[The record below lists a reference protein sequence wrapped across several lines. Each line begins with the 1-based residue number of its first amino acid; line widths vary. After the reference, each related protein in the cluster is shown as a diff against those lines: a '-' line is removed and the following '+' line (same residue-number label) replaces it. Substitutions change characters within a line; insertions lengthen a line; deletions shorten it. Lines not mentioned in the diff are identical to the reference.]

1 MLKHLYI
8 KNYVIIDELSIDFTN
23 GMSVFTGETGAGK
36 SIIIDAIGLLCG
48 DRLTTNI
55 VANTAEKALI
65 EGVFVFESK
74 TVLDSLQE
82 AGFDLNDEYV
92 LSREVTKDGKSIMRL
107 NYRTITQ
114 GFARD
119 ILSGVIDIHNQ
130 HETQYL
136 LNPKTHRQLLDNFIN
151 DHVLLNE
158 VKNSYRQYRKLYD
171 DLQQRLKADY
181 NEDEVEYLTFQKNEI
196 ENANLYDGEYEE
208 LTSKQ
213 KQIMSFEKLNSNLG
227 EAIDNILNNEG
238 AMDKLF
244 LATKYLNELSD
255 EQQLVTWND
264 ALKDKYY
271 EIEEIVN
278 NIQAFKDALYYDEA
292 ELDKLQERLFFISKI
307 KRKYGESYN
316 DIQVKYQSICEK
328 LDQIDNRQAYIESA
342 QKDVNIALASYQ
354 VLANKLTALRKTKA
368 IELIKLIR
376 QQLFDLQLPN
386 TKFEIEFIEQNPS
399 LYGNEEIEFMIS
411 TNIGQPLGPLSKVAS
426 GGELSRIMLGLK
438 TIFNSLQGISTI
450 IFDEIDSGVS
460 GSIATAIGQKMHDL
474 SKTAQVFAV
483 THLGQVAAC
492 GDQHYFVYKTSTK
505 THTTSK
511 IDQLD
516 YQGRIKELAMIASG
530 KHTESS
536 LSAAKELLDT
546 NQELVKKAA

>member
-55 VANTAEKALI
+55 VANETEKALI

-74 TVLDSLQE
+74 IVFDLLSD
-82 AGFDLNDEYV
+82 AGFELSDEYII
-92 LSREVTKDGKSIMRL
+92 SREVTKDGKSVMRL

-119 ILSGVIDIHNQ
+119 LLNSVIDIHNQ

-136 LNPKTHRQLLDNFIN
+136 LNAKTHRQLLDNFIN
-151 DHVLLNE
+151 DHELIND
-158 VKNSYRQYRKLYD
+158 VKNSYRQYRKLFD
-171 DLQQRLKADY
+171 DLQQRLKTDY
-181 NEDEVEYLTFQKNEI
+181 NEDEVEYLTFQKKEI

-208 LTSKQ
+208 LTNKQ
-213 KQIMSFEKLNSNLG
+213 KQIMSFEKLNTNLT
-227 EAIDNILNNEG
+227 EAIDNILDNDG

-244 LATKYLNELSD
+244 SASKYLNELSD
-255 EQQLVTWND
+255 DQQIAMWNTS
-264 ALKDKYY
+264 LKDKYY

-278 NIQAFKDALYYDEA
+278 NIQTFKDTLYYDEV
-292 ELDKLQERLFFISKI
+292 ELDKLQERLFFLGKI
-307 KRKYGESYN
+307 KRKYGDSYN
-316 DIQVKYQSICEK
+316 DIQSKYHYICEK
-328 LDQIDNRQAYIESA
+328 LDQIDNRQAYIEKA
-342 QKDVNIALASYQ
+342 QKEVNIALVKYNEIAQ
-354 VLANKLTALRKTKA
+354 KLTILRKTKSF
-368 IELIKLIR
+368 ELIKLIR
-376 QQLFDLQLPN
+376 QQLSDLQLPN
-386 TKFEIEFIEQNPS
+386 TKFEISLLPQDPS
-399 LYGNEEIEFMIS
+399 LNGNEEIEFMIS

-460 GSIATAIGQKMHDL
+460 GSIATAIGQKMHYL
-474 SKTAQVFAV
+474 SNNAQVFAV

-492 GDQHYFVYKTSTK
+492 ADQHYFVYKTSTK
-505 THTTSK
+505 THTTSS
-511 IDQLD
+511 IDKLD
-516 YQGRIKELAMIASG
+516 YQGKINELAMIASG
-530 KHTESS
+530 KHTEHS
-536 LSAAKELLDT
+536 LTAAKELLDT
-546 NQELVKKAA
+546 NQELVKKVS

>member
-55 VANTAEKALI
+55 VANDADKALI
-65 EGVFVFESK
+65 EGVFIFESK
-74 TVLDSLQE
+74 IVLDSLVE
-82 AGFDLNDEYV
+82 AGFDLSDEYIM
-92 LSREVTKDGKSIMRL
+92 SREVAKDGKSIMRL

-119 ILSGVIDIHNQ
+119 LLSGVIDIHNQ

-151 DHVLLNE
+151 DHDLLNE
-158 VKNSYRQYRKLYD
+158 VKSSYRQYRKLYD
-171 DLQQRLKADY
+171 DLQQRLKTDY
-181 NEDEVEYLTFQKNEI
+181 NEDEVEYLAFQKNEI

-208 LTSKQ
+208 LTLKQ
-213 KQIMSFEKLNSNLG
+213 KQIMSFEKLNTNLSG
-227 EAIDNILNNEG
+227 AIDNILNNDG

-264 ALKDKYY
+264 SLKDKYY

-278 NIQAFKDALYYDEA
+278 NIQAFKDTLYYDEV

-307 KRKYGESYN
+307 KRKYGESYS
-316 DIQVKYQSICEK
+316 DIQSKYQNICEK
-328 LDQIDNRQAYIESA
+328 LDQINNRQAYIENA
-342 QKDVNIALASYQ
+342 QKDVSSALAKYH
-354 VLANKLTALRKTKA
+354 VIANKLTALRKTKA
-368 IELIKLIR
+368 VELIKLIR

-386 TKFEIEFIEQNPS
+386 TKFEIDFVTQNPS
-399 LYGNEEIEFMIS
+399 LSGNEEIEFMIS

-474 SKTAQVFAV
+474 SRTAQVFAV

-492 GDQHYFVYKTSTK
+492 ADQHYFVYKTSTK

-511 IDQLD
+511 IDRLD
-516 YQGRIKELAMIASG
+516 YQGRIQELAMIASG

-546 NQELVKKAA
+546 NQELVKKVD

>member
-213 KQIMSFEKLNSNLG
+213 KQIMSFEKLNTNLG